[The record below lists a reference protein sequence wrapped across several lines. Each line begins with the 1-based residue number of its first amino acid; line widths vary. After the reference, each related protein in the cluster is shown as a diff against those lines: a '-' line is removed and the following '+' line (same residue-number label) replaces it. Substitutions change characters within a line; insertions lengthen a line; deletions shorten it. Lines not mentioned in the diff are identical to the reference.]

1 MAKPLEIV
9 VATRLVNTYASAT
22 RRQKEFGLTMSY
34 LANIAQ
40 QTLCAYSGE
49 PFREGVNDDMMT
61 LERFDNDK
69 GYVPGNVIPVKKKY
83 NSARGNFSL
92 EELIE
97 KRDELASR
105 IVRAADAGGHVIP
118 EQLEPEN
125 EEDPLVGIAKKY
137 HKQYLAILNNIAKRE
152 AHMKQKGVTAE
163 VKKSLQARITGGKA
177 ELKRLRKVSGNNDK
191 LASKAA
197 TTSKKATKA
206 ENSVHNYDIVIKGLT
221 RFQNLTFID
230 KAKLKK
236 GLPLSASMIQLIR
249 GKM

>member
-22 RRQKEFGLTMSY
+22 KRQKDFSLTMSY
-34 LANIAQ
+34 LYNIAQ
-40 QTLCAYSGE
+40 QKLCAYSGE

-105 IVRAADAGGHVIP
+105 IVRAADAGGHVIVD
-118 EQLEPEN
+118 QQEPES
-125 EEDPLVGIAKKY
+125 EDPLTGIAKKY

-152 AHMKQKGVTAE
+152 HHMKQKGVSAE

-177 ELKRLRKVSGNNDK
+177 ELKRLRKVSGNTDK

-221 RFQNLTFID
+221 RFQNLSFID
-230 KAKLKK
+230 KAKLNK
-236 GLPLSASMIQLIR
+236 GLPLSASMFQLIR

>member
-1 MAKPLEIV
+1 MTKPLEIV

-22 RRQKEFGLTMSY
+22 KRQKDFGLTMSY

-40 QTLCAYSGE
+40 QKVCAYSGE
-49 PFREGVNDDMMT
+49 PFCEGVNDDMMT

-105 IVRAADAGGHVIP
+105 IVRASDAGGHVIP
-118 EQLEPEN
+118 EQPEQEP
-125 EEDPLVGIAKKY
+125 EDPLAGIAKKY

-152 AHMKQKGVTAE
+152 HHMKQKGITAE

-177 ELKRLRKVSGNNDK
+177 ELKRLRKVSGNTDK

-197 TTSKKATKA
+197 TASKKATKA

-221 RFQNLTFID
+221 RFQNLSFID
-230 KAKLKK
+230 KAKLNK
-236 GLPLSASMIQLIR
+236 GLPLSASMFQLIR

>member
-22 RRQKEFGLTMSY
+22 RRQKDFGLTMAY

-40 QTLCAYSGE
+40 QEFCAYSGE
-49 PFREGVNDDMMT
+49 KFSEGVNDDMMT

-92 EELIE
+92 EQLIE

-118 EQLEPEN
+118 EQPES

-152 AHMKQKGVTAE
+152 QHMKQKGVTDE

-177 ELKRLRKVSGNNDK
+177 ELKRLRKVSGNTDK

-206 ENSVHNYDIVIKGLT
+206 ENSVHNYDIVIQGLT
-221 RFQNLTFID
+221 RFQNLSLID

-236 GLPLSASMIQLIR
+236 GLPLSASMFQLIR

>member
-22 RRQKEFGLTMSY
+22 KRQKDFSLTMSY
-34 LANIAQ
+34 LSNIAQ
-40 QTLCAYSGE
+40 QKLCAYSGE

-105 IVRAADAGGHVIP
+105 IVRAADAGGHVIVD
-118 EQLEPEN
+118 QQEPES
-125 EEDPLVGIAKKY
+125 EDPLAGIDKKY

-152 AHMKQKGVTAE
+152 HHMKQKGVSAE

-177 ELKRLRKVSGNNDK
+177 ELKRLRKVSGNTDK

-221 RFQNLTFID
+221 RFQNLSFID
-230 KAKLKK
+230 KAKLNK
-236 GLPLSASMIQLIR
+236 GLPLSASMFQLIR

>member
-22 RRQKEFGLTMSY
+22 RRQKDFGLTMSY

-40 QTLCAYSGE
+40 QKVCAYSGE
-49 PFREGVNDDMMT
+49 PFCEGVNDDMMT

-105 IVRAADAGGHVIP
+105 IVRAADAGGHVIVD
-118 EQLEPEN
+118 QQEPES
-125 EEDPLVGIAKKY
+125 EDPLVGIAKKY

-152 AHMKQKGVTAE
+152 QHMKQKGVTAE

-177 ELKRLRKVSGNNDK
+177 ELKRLRKVSGNTDK

-221 RFQNLTFID
+221 RFQNLSFID
-230 KAKLKK
+230 KAKLNK
-236 GLPLSASMIQLIR
+236 GLPLSASMFQLIR